1 MTTGTIEKLQA
12 YRDNPAISQSEIKAL
27 LNGKSI
33 GKKPSLT
40 MLLGSYLDCV
50 LLTPEIKDDLYYVCD
65 VERPTPKIEE
75 MCESFYKWIEGDAL
89 LREGYEWVPVLE
101 EHLDEI
107 QQWIDTQD
115 YYNNRP
121 NTRVDKFINEA
132 KEWWEVL
139 VQKGER
145 EIITTIEDIETELLC
160 IRLKRDLTLSW
171 LWKGEF
177 QKDFYWTE
185 EGIDCKGLGD
195 IVHPSVYVDLKYTT
209 CSNIKDWIK
218 VACSLNY
225 PFQMAFYKSGLKVDK
240 CKWLVVNKDWHEL
253 VNVTNLMLQIG
264 KWGYSKREVIQIGK
278 VETLLDKKTYGYMDG
293 LALIKGQQEKTIEQL
308 YLENL

>member
-1 MTTGTIEKLQA
+1 MTTLERLQK
-12 YRDNPAISQSEIKAL
+12 YRDNPSVSQSELKAL
-27 LNGKSI
+27 LSGKSI
-33 GKKPSLT
+33 NKKPSLV

-65 VERPTPKIEE
+65 VERPTPKIVE
-75 MCESFYKWIEGDAL
+75 MCEYL
-89 LREGYEWVPVLE
+89 
-101 EHLDEI
+101 
-107 QQWIDTQD
+107 QQWISIGFDYDKNIPMDSNLTYYELVIEQWIQTQD